1 MAMPTELD
9 SPAALPLHSV
19 TAPFIVVGVR
29 MPESNI
35 ELDSGT
41 MIAMPKGD
49 RLLIAASSQQPARDG
64 QGRGGHG
71 VGLKK

>member
-1 MAMPTELD
+1 MAKPTELD

-35 ELDSGT
+35 ELNSGT

-49 RLLIAASSQQPARDG
+49 WLVMAASARRSG
-64 QGRGGHG
+64 EATALTH
-71 VGLKK
+71 